1 MAVNT
6 MTFNQLATVLTS
18 IVSQATGKTA
28 LTATDTSSFVSVAKL
43 GLETGYD
50 PLMSAISQ
58 VLSRTIF
65 SVRPYNRKFASIE
78 KDSIRWG
85 NHVRKINF
93 ADTGFEEDDRI
104 KLADGYAIDQQVV
117 KKPAVVQTN
126 FYGENVYQKHITI
139 FKDQVDVAFSGPDEF
154 QRFIAG
160 VMQTVNDELEQARE
174 NTARATVANLIAGHY
189 KMDDSSITDGSCV
202 IHLLTEYNAHT
213 GSSVTAADVF
223 APNIFPDFARWL
235 YGRIATLSRMM
246 QERSA
251 LFHLATFTGKATIM
265 RHTPVKN
272 QRLFMLAMPMDQ
284 ISSNVLSTTY
294 NDEYLKMIPREDV
307 AYWQSIQ
314 SPFGI
319 NLTAGYVSA
328 AGAATSASVDLSST
342 PVLGI
347 LFDEEAAGYTLIN
360 QWSNPAPFN
369 ARGGY
374 TNMFWHETQRF
385 YNDFSENAV
394 VLLLD

>member
-18 IVSQATGKTA
+18 IVSQATGKTG
-28 LTATDTSSFVSVAKL
+28 LTVTDTSSFVSAGKL
-43 GLETGYD
+43 GLEVGYD
-50 PLMSAISQ
+50 PLNTAISQ

-65 SVRPYNRKFASIE
+65 SVRPYRRKFGSIE
-78 KDSIRWG
+78 RDNIRYG

-104 KLADGYAIDQQVV
+104 KLVDGQSVDQYIV
-117 KKPAVVQTN
+117 KKPKAIQTN
-126 FYGENVYQKHITI
+126 FYGQNVYQKYITI
-139 FKDQVDVAFSGPDEF
+139 YKDQLDCAFSSPEEF
-154 QRFIAG
+154 GRFVSG

-174 NTARATVANLIAGHY
+174 NTARATVANLIGGHY
-189 KMDDSSITDGSCV
+189 ALDDASLTTGSV
-202 IHLLTEYNAHT
+202 VHLLTEYNNY
-213 GSSVTAADVF
+213 SDSNVTISNVF
-223 APNIFPDFARWL
+223 APNIFPDFARWM

-251 LFHLATFTGKATIM
+251 LYHLNFTAGDIM
-265 RHTPVKN
+265 RHTPVDR
-272 QRLFMLAMPMDQ
+272 QRLFMYTGTMDQ

-294 NDEYLKMIPREDV
+294 NDEYLKMLPREDV
-307 AYWQSIQ
+307 TFWQSIEDPA
-314 SPFGI
+314 SV
-319 NLTAGYVSA
+319 NVTAGYVNQ
-328 AGAATSASVDLSST
+328 AGAATSSDVSLSGI
-342 PVLGI
+342 VLGV
-347 LFDEEAAGYTLIN
+347 LFDEEAAGYTVIN
-360 QWSNPAPFN
+360 QWSNPTPFN

-374 TNMFWHETQRF
+374 TNYYFHETYRY

>member
-18 IVSQATGKTA
+18 IVAQATGKTG
-28 LTATDTSSFVSVAKL
+28 LTVTDTASFVSVGKL

-50 PLMSAISQ
+50 PLNTAISQ

-65 SVRPYNRKFASIE
+65 SVRPYRRKFGSIE
-78 KDSIRWG
+78 RDNIRYG

-104 KLADGYAIDQQVV
+104 KLVDGQSVDQYVV
-117 KKPAVVQTN
+117 KKPKAIQTN

-139 FKDQVDVAFSGPDEF
+139 YRDQLDCAFSSPEEF
-154 QRFIAG
+154 GRFVSG

-174 NTARATVANLIAGHY
+174 NTARATVANLIGGHY
-189 KMDDSSITDGSCV
+189 ALDAATLTTGSV
-202 IHLLTEYNAHT
+202 VHLLTEYNNYS
-213 GSSVTAADVF
+213 GSSVTISNVF
-223 APNIFPDFARWL
+223 APNIFPDFARWMH
-235 YGRIATLSRMM
+235 GRIATLSRTM

-251 LFHLATFTGKATIM
+251 LYHLNFTAGDIM
-265 RHTPVKN
+265 RHTPVDR
-272 QRLFMLAMPMDQ
+272 QQLFMYTGTMDQ

-294 NDEYLKMIPREDV
+294 NDEYLKMLPREDV
-307 AYWQSIQ
+307 TFWQSIEDPA
-314 SPFGI
+314 SVK
-319 NLTAGYVSA
+319 LTAGYVNA
-328 AGAATSASVDLSST
+328 AGATASSSVDL
-342 PVLGI
+342 PGIVLGV
-347 LFDEEAAGYTLIN
+347 LFDEEAAGYTVIN
-360 QWSNPAPFN
+360 QWSNPTPLN
-369 ARGGY
+369 SRGGY
-374 TNMFWHETQRF
+374 TNYYFHETYRY

>member
-50 PLMSAISQ
+50 PLNTAISQ
-58 VLSRTIF
+58 VLSKTIF
-65 SVRPYNRKFASIE
+65 SVRPYSRKFASIE
-78 KDSIRWG
+78 KDPIRWG

-104 KLADGYAIDQQVV
+104 KLADGYSIDQQVV
-117 KKPAVVQTN
+117 KKPAAVQTN

-139 FKDQVDVAFSGPDEF
+139 YKDQLDVAFSSPEEF
-154 QRFIAG
+154 GRFVTG
-160 VMQTVNDELEQARE
+160 VMQTVDDELEQARE
-174 NTARATVANLIAGHY
+174 NTARATISNLIGGHY
-189 KMDDSSITDGSCV
+189 LMDNGSITNGTCV
-202 IHLLTEYNAHT
+202 CHLLTEYNAYT

-251 LFHLATFTGKATIM
+251 NYHLASINSSPSIM
-265 RHTPVKN
+265 RHTPVEN
-272 QRLFMLAMPMDQ
+272 QRLFMLAQPMDQ
-284 ISSNVLSTTY
+284 IGSNVLSTTF
-294 NDEYLKMIPREDV
+294 NDQYLRMIPREDV
-307 AYWQSIQ
+307 TFWQSINAPA
-314 SPFGI
+314 SI
-319 NLTAGYVSA
+319 NLTAGYISA
-328 AGAATSASVDLSST
+328 LGAATSGSASLS
-342 PVLGI
+342 GI
-347 LFDEEAAGYTLIN
+347 VMGVLFDEEAAGYTLVN
-360 QWSNPAPFN
+360 QWANPAPFN

-374 TNMFWHETQRF
+374 TNYFWHETQRF
-385 YNDFSENAV
+385 YNDFSENCV

>member
-18 IVSQATGKTA
+18 IVAQATGKTGLA
-28 LTATDTSSFVSVAKL
+28 VTDTASFVSVGKL

-50 PLMSAISQ
+50 PLNTAISQ

-65 SVRPYNRKFASIE
+65 SVRPYRRKFGSIE
-78 KDSIRWG
+78 RDNIRYG

-104 KLADGYAIDQQVV
+104 KLVDGQSVDQYIV
-117 KKPAVVQTN
+117 KKPKAIQTN

-139 FKDQVDVAFSGPDEF
+139 YRDQLDCAFSSPEEF
-154 QRFIAG
+154 GRFVSG
-160 VMQTVNDELEQARE
+160 VMRTVNDELEQARE
-174 NTARATVANLIAGHY
+174 NTARATVVNLIGGHY
-189 KMDDSSITDGSCV
+189 ALDAATLTSGSV
-202 IHLLTEYNAHT
+202 VHLLTEYNDYS
-213 GSSVTAADVF
+213 GSNVTINNVF
-223 APNIFPDFARWL
+223 APNIFPDFARWM

-251 LFHLATFTGKATIM
+251 LYHLNFTAGDIM
-265 RHTPVKN
+265 RHTPVDR
-272 QRLFMLAMPMDQ
+272 QRLFMFTGTMDQ

-294 NDEYLKMIPREDV
+294 NDEYLKMLPREDV
-307 AYWQSIQ
+307 TFWQSIEDPA
-314 SPFGI
+314 SI
-319 NLTAGYVSA
+319 NVTAGYVNKD
-328 AGAATSASVDLSST
+328 GTATSSAVDLSKK
-342 PVLGI
+342 VLGL
-347 LFDEEAAGYTLIN
+347 LFDEEAAGYTVIN
-360 QWSNPAPFN
+360 QWSNPTPLN

-374 TNMFWHETQRF
+374 TNYYFHETYRY

>member
-18 IVSQATGKTA
+18 IVSQATGKTG
-28 LTATDTSSFVSVAKL
+28 LTATDTSSFVSVGKL

-50 PLMSAISQ
+50 PLNTAISQ
-58 VLSRTIF
+58 VLSKTIF
-65 SVRPYNRKFASIE
+65 SIRPYNRKFASIE
-78 KDSIRWG
+78 QDAIRYG

-117 KKPAVVQTN
+117 KKPVAVQTN

-139 FKDQVDVAFSGPDEF
+139 YKDQLDVAFSSPEEF
-154 QRFIAG
+154 GRFVTG
-160 VMQTVNDELEQARE
+160 VMQTVDDELEQARE
-174 NTARATVANLIAGHY
+174 NTARATVANLIGGHY
-189 KMDDSSITDGSCV
+189 LMDDGSITNGTCV
-202 IHLLTEYNAHT
+202 CHLLTEYNAYT
-213 GSSVTAADVF
+213 GSSVTASDVF

-235 YGRIATLSRMM
+235 YGRIATLSRML

-251 LFHLATFTGKATIM
+251 NYHLSSINSSANIM
-265 RHTPVKN
+265 RHTPVER
-272 QRLFMLAMPMDQ
+272 QRLFMLAQPMDQ
-284 ISSNVLSTTY
+284 IGSNVLSTTF

-307 AYWQSIQ
+307 TFWQSINDPA
-314 SPFGI
+314 SI
-319 NLTAGYVSA
+319 NLTAGYISA
-328 AGAATSASVDLSST
+328 AGAATSGSASLDSI
-342 PVLGI
+342 VLGV
-347 LFDEEAAGYTLIN
+347 LFDEEAAGYTLVN
-360 QWSNPAPFN
+360 QWANPAPFN

-374 TNMFWHETQRF
+374 TNYFWHETQRF
-385 YNDFSENAV
+385 YNDFSENCV

>member
-6 MTFNQLATVLTS
+6 MTFNQLATVLAS

-50 PLMSAISQ
+50 PLMSAVSQ
-58 VLSRTIF
+58 VLSKTIF
-65 SVRPYNRKFASIE
+65 SVRPYSRKFGNIE
-78 KDSIRWG
+78 KDAIRWG

-93 ADTGFEEDDRI
+93 ADTGYEEDDRI
-104 KLADGYAIDQQVV
+104 KLTDGYSIDQQVV
-117 KKPAVVQTN
+117 KKPSVVQTN

-139 FKDQVDVAFSGPDEF
+139 FKDQMDVAFSGPEEF
-154 QRFIAG
+154 GRFIAG
-160 VMQTVNDELEQARE
+160 VMQTVDDELEQARE
-174 NTARATVANLIAGHY
+174 NTARMTVSNLIAGHY
-189 KMDDSSITDGSCV
+189 KMADSSITDGSSV
-202 IHLLTEYNAHT
+202 VHLLTEYNAWT
-213 GSSVTAADVF
+213 DSSVTAADVF

-246 QERSA
+246 KERSA
-251 LFHLATFTGKATIM
+251 LFHLAAFTDKPTIM
-265 RHTPVKN
+265 RHTPIEN
-272 QRLFMLAMPMDQ
+272 QRLFMLATPMDQ

-307 AYWQSIQ
+307 SYWQSIQ
-314 SPFGI
+314 TPAAI
-319 NLTAGYVSA
+319 KVTAGYVSA
-328 AGAATSASVDLSST
+328 AGAATSASVDLSSI
-342 PVLGI
+342 PVIGV
-347 LFDEEAAGYTLIN
+347 LFDEEACGYTLVN

-374 TNMFWHETQRF
+374 TNMFWHETQRY

-394 VLLLD
+394 ILLLD

>member
-50 PLMSAISQ
+50 PLNTAISQ
-58 VLSRTIF
+58 VLSKTIF
-65 SVRPYNRKFASIE
+65 SVRPYSRKFASIE

-104 KLADGYAIDQQVV
+104 KLADGYSIDQQVV
-117 KKPAVVQTN
+117 KKPAAVQTN

-139 FKDQVDVAFSGPDEF
+139 YKDQLDVAFSSPEEF
-154 QRFIAG
+154 GRFVTG
-160 VMQTVNDELEQARE
+160 VMQTVDDELEQARE
-174 NTARATVANLIAGHY
+174 NTARATISNLIGGHY
-189 KMDDSSITDGSCV
+189 LMDDSSITNGTCV
-202 IHLLTEYNAHT
+202 CHLLTEYNAYT

-251 LFHLATFTGKATIM
+251 NYHLASINSSPSIM
-265 RHTPVKN
+265 RHTPVEN
-272 QRLFMLAMPMDQ
+272 QRLFMLAQPMDQ
-284 ISSNVLSTTY
+284 IGSNVLSTTF
-294 NDEYLKMIPREDV
+294 NDQYLRMIPREDV
-307 AYWQSIQ
+307 TFWQSINAPA
-314 SPFGI
+314 SI
-319 NLTAGYVSA
+319 NLTAGYISA
-328 AGAATSASVDLSST
+328 LGAATSGSASLS
-342 PVLGI
+342 GI
-347 LFDEEAAGYTLIN
+347 VMGVLFDEEAAGYTLVN
-360 QWSNPAPFN
+360 QWANPAPFN

-374 TNMFWHETQRF
+374 TNYFWHETQRF
-385 YNDFSENAV
+385 YNDFSENCV

>member
-18 IVSQATGKTA
+18 IVSQATGKTG
-28 LTATDTSSFVSVAKL
+28 LTATDTSSFVSVGKL

-50 PLMSAISQ
+50 PLNTAISQ
-58 VLSRTIF
+58 VLSKTIF
-65 SVRPYNRKFASIE
+65 SIRPYNRKFASIE
-78 KDSIRWG
+78 KDPIQYG

-117 KKPAVVQTN
+117 KKPVAVQTN
-126 FYGENVYQKHITI
+126 FYGENVYQKQITI
-139 FKDQVDVAFSGPDEF
+139 YKDQLDVAFSSPEEF
-154 QRFIAG
+154 RRFVTG
-160 VMQTVNDELEQARE
+160 VMQTVDDELEQARE
-174 NTARATVANLIAGHY
+174 NTARATVANLIGGHY
-189 KMDDSSITDGSCV
+189 LMDDGSITNGSCV
-202 IHLLTEYNAHT
+202 CHLLTEYNAYT

-235 YGRIATLSRMM
+235 YGRIATLSRML

-251 LFHLATFTGKATIM
+251 NYHLSSINGSANIM
-265 RHTPVKN
+265 RHTPVDR
-272 QRLFMLAMPMDQ
+272 QRLFMLAQPMDQ
-284 ISSNVLSTTY
+284 IGSNVLSTTF

-307 AYWQSIQ
+307 TFWQSINAPA
-314 SPFGI
+314 SI
-319 NLTAGYVSA
+319 NLTAGYISA
-328 AGAATSASVDLSST
+328 AGAATSGSASLDSIVFG
-342 PVLGI
+342 V
-347 LFDEEAAGYTLIN
+347 LFDEEAAGYTLVN
-360 QWSNPAPFN
+360 QWANPAPFN

-374 TNMFWHETQRF
+374 TNYFWHETQRF
-385 YNDFSENAV
+385 YNDFSENCV

>member
-28 LTATDTSSFVSVAKL
+28 LTATNTSSFVSVAKL

-50 PLMSAISQ
+50 PLNTAISQ
-58 VLSRTIF
+58 VLSKTIF
-65 SVRPYNRKFASIE
+65 SVRPYSRKFASIE
-78 KDSIRWG
+78 KDQIRWG

-104 KLADGYAIDQQVV
+104 KLADGYSIDQQVV
-117 KKPAVVQTN
+117 KKPAAVQTN

-139 FKDQVDVAFSGPDEF
+139 YKDQLDVAFSSPEEF
-154 QRFIAG
+154 GRFVTG
-160 VMQTVNDELEQARE
+160 VMQTVDDELEQARE
-174 NTARATVANLIAGHY
+174 NTARATISNLIGGHY
-189 KMDDSSITDGSCV
+189 LMDDGSITNGTCV
-202 IHLLTEYNAHT
+202 CHLLTEYNAYT

-251 LFHLATFTGKATIM
+251 NYHLASINSSPSIM
-265 RHTPVKN
+265 RHTPVEN
-272 QRLFMLAMPMDQ
+272 QRLFMLAQPMDQ
-284 ISSNVLSTTY
+284 IGSNVLSTTF
-294 NDEYLKMIPREDV
+294 NDQYLRMIPREDV
-307 AYWQSIQ
+307 TFWQSINAPA
-314 SPFGI
+314 SI
-319 NLTAGYVSA
+319 NLTAGYISA
-328 AGAATSASVDLSST
+328 LGAATSGSASLS
-342 PVLGI
+342 GI
-347 LFDEEAAGYTLIN
+347 VMGVLFDEEAAGYTLVN
-360 QWSNPAPFN
+360 QWANPAPFN

-374 TNMFWHETQRF
+374 TNYFWHETQRF
-385 YNDFSENAV
+385 YNDFSENCV

>member
-18 IVSQATGKTA
+18 IVSQATGKTG
-28 LTATDTSSFVSVAKL
+28 LTATDTASFVSVGKL

-58 VLSRTIF
+58 TLSRTIF
-65 SVRPYNRKFASIE
+65 SVRPYTRKFGSIE
-78 KDSIRWG
+78 KDQIQWG

-93 ADTGFEEDDRI
+93 ADTGYEEDDRI
-104 KLADGYAIDQQVV
+104 KLTDGYSIDQQVV
-117 KKPAVVQTN
+117 KKPQVVQTN

-139 FKDQVDVAFSGPDEF
+139 FKDQLDVAFSDPDEF

-160 VMQTVNDELEQARE
+160 VMSKVDDELEVARE
-174 NTARATVANLIAGHY
+174 NTARMTVSNLIAGHSA
-189 KMDDSSITDGSCV
+189 MAGASITDGSSV
-202 IHLLTEYNAHT
+202 VHLLTEYNAYT

-223 APNIFPDFARWL
+223 APNIFPDFARWM

-246 QERSA
+246 KEYSA
-251 LFHLATFTGKATIM
+251 LYHLANFTDKPAIM
-265 RHTPVKN
+265 RHTPLPN
-272 QRLFMLAMPMDQ
+272 QRLFMLAQPIDQ
-284 ISSNVLSTTY
+284 IATNVLSTTF
-294 NDEYLKMIPREDV
+294 NDEYLKMMSKEDV
-307 AYWQSIQ
+307 SYWQDIKDPASIKV
-314 SPFGI
+314 
-319 NLTAGYVSA
+319 TAGYVSA
-328 AGAATSASVDLSST
+328 AGDATSSSVTLDSI
-342 PVLGI
+342 VMGV
-347 LFDEEAAGYTLIN
+347 LFDEEAAGYTLVN
-360 QWSNPAPFN
+360 QWALPAPFN

-394 VLLLD
+394 ILLLD